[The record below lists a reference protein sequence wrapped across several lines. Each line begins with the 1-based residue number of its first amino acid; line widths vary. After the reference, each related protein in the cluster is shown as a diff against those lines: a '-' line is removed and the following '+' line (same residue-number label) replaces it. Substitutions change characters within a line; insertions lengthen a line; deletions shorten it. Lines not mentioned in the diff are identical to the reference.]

1 MLWLVIE
8 VNIIISIFG
17 FYLAWKIW
25 RFRQILLKVERN
37 LNLIDNY
44 TNDILTK
51 TPCFLQLRLQNVNQL
66 RQLYRQL
73 DVQVKQVQQIIA
85 MFWLLRSIWHRFS
98 RTWYSK

>member
-8 VNIIISIFG
+8 VNIIISIFS

-25 RFRQILLKVERN
+25 RFRHILLKVERN
-37 LNLIDNY
+37 LSLTDNY
-44 TNDILTK
+44 TNNILTK
-51 TPCFLQLRLQNVNQL
+51 TPKFLQLRLHRVNQL
-66 RQLYRQL
+66 RQLYKQL

-85 MFWLLRSIWHRFS
+85 MFWLLRSIWLRLS